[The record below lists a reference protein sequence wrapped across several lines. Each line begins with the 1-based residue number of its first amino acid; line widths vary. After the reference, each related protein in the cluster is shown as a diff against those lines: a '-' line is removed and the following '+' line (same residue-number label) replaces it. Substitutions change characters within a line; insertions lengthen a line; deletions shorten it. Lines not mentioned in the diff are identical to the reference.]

1 MKDLKT
7 APTGGLDGIK
17 FIQEI
22 LFPSVEKSKVD
33 LENMIKQAH
42 KLVQDVN
49 TDLQKSMVELKNKK
63 DTLHKLDENIKKLK
77 DEQKGKA
84 QAVVYAEQQIKQKE
98 NDLEKAQEA
107 LSIAMIKLHEAEN
120 DRTSM
125 QIAGG
130 VLAAFGLGI
139 IGAVLLIVDATALKD
154 NVDSCRKV
162 VKTAND
168 ERLSSQVALAK
179 AQHDKSTIDGEIYEL
194 LQKKSLKEECFK
206 EKGVA
211 VDNLKDYQK
220 LVIELDEKVKNV
232 DRELTTFYG
241 RFKVLHSEMDGG
253 YSLECLNTNTTTVL
267 HALLAILQSQSVRS
281 TCDQLQLKEMKTRL
295 LEIENLK

>member
-17 FIQEI
+17 CIQEI

-49 TDLQKSMVELKNKK
+49 TDLQKSMVELKKNKK
-63 DTLHKLDENIKKLK
+63 TLHKLDKNIKKLK
-77 DEQKGKA
+77 DVQKGKA
-84 QAVVYAEQQIKQKE
+84 QAVVYAAQQIKQKE
-98 NDLEKAQEA
+98 KDLEKAQEA
-107 LSIAMIKLHEAEN
+107 LSIAIIKLHVAVY
-120 DRTSM
+120 DRTYM
-125 QIAGG
+125 QITGG
-130 VLAAFGLGI
+130 FLVLVGLGI
-139 IGAVLLIVDATALKD
+139 IGVGLIIYATALKGD
-154 NVDSCRKV
+154 VNSCRNV
-162 VKTAND
+162 VQTAND
-168 ERLSSQVALAK
+168 ERSSLQVALAK
-179 AQHDKSTIDGEIYEL
+179 AQHDKSTIEGEIYEL

-241 RFKVLHSEMDGG
+241 RFKVLHSETDGG
-253 YSLECLNTNTTTVL
+253 YSLESLNANTTTVL
-267 HALLAILQSQSVRS
+267 HALLALLQSQSVRS
-281 TCDQLQLKEMKTRL
+281 TYDQLQLKEMKTPL